1 MILIN
6 LLLIISFVIE
16 PLIWFYGIDFKCER
30 KYTKRLPYILH
41 IAIIY
46 TISSIYQF
54 TNISELLGGLF
65 YTVIFTTSMIFFI
78 CFCYKGKTYKKL
90 FYVGALSIL
99 SLLSDLIIVIFFS
112 ILGMDLAQMT
122 NGIYNA
128 LATTCSKVVFCT
140 LTFVLN
146 KIKININSDTAMIV
160 IVLTIIELPSVVLF
174 NGEKISN
181 IFLTTYI
188 LSQIAI
194 VLMVM
199 YFKKTI
205 NTRKNK
211 EDEAKQKAIELE
223 KRVKSAIERAM
234 ELERQKEETALK
246 LKKLEEQ
253 ERVAR
258 KKAIELE
265 QELNSK
271 TNMIEIIENRKKIFL
286 NIEDIIAAERV
297 NRKVLLTT
305 KKSKHEINKS
315 ISYLEEQ
322 LGGSFIRINQGTIIN
337 KLYIERA
344 DGESLYLKNGRTFH
358 IPRERV
364 KEVKEGIRKEMLE

>member
-16 PLIWFYGIDFKCER
+16 PLVWLHGIDLKCER
-30 KYTKRLPYILH
+30 KYTKRLPYI
-41 IAIIY
+41 IY
-46 TISSIYQF
+46 MATIFTISSIYQF

-65 YTVIFTTSMIFFI
+65 YTVIFTTSMILFV
-78 CFCYKGKTYKKL
+78 CLCYKGKIYKKL

-99 SLLSDLIIVIFFS
+99 SLLSDLITVIFFS

-128 LATTCSKVVFCT
+128 LATACSKIIFCM
-140 LTFVLN
+140 LTIALN
-146 KIKININSDTAMIV
+146 KVKININIDTTMIV

-174 NGEKISN
+174 NGEKTSN

-211 EDEAKQKAIELE
+211 EHEAKRKAMELE

-253 ERVAR
+253 ERIAR
-258 KKAIELE
+258 NKAIELE

-286 NIEDIIAAERV
+286 NIEDIIVAERV
-297 NRKVLLTT
+297 NRKVLLTA

-322 LGGSFIRINQGTIIN
+322 LGSSFIRINQGTIIN

-364 KEVKEGIRKEMLE
+364 KEVKKGIGKEMLR